1 MKGYGYTMV
10 IYEKPT
16 IFILH
21 ENSQGN
27 TLLRFKRSYLN
38 ESGNT
43 IIFIH
48 KFNFYRNSKTII

>member
-27 TLLRFKRSYLN
+27 TLLRSYLN

-43 IIFIH
+43 IIFID